1 MKLSFKAYDKSGK
14 VVADTIESADADAA
28 AEDLI
33 RKGLYVTEI
42 AEATGSSPG
51 DSSANDSGKSGDR
64 LFGRA
69 HRLKELAIFTRLLYV
84 LASSGTQ
91 LVEALGALERQV
103 KAGPWR
109 DVISALRLR
118 VEEGS
123 PLSEAM
129 SEYPEYF
136 DPIYCGLVAAGES
149 SGKLPVMLDRLA
161 GLKQKQL
168 RIRNSI
174 VGALIYPSLLLVIA
188 VSVMSLLLFFVVP
201 RFAGLFVTLGVP
213 LPSSTKVL
221 VTAST
226 ILRSYWWGILSVLI
240 GCTVVAVSWLKT
252 PAGKLYRDSIILRL
266 PQIGK
271 IVKNF
276 ATARIVRLLG
286 VLMESHVTILEALH
300 LTRQAAGNI
309 RYNELISRAEEQVS
323 QGELISSAFSDTD
336 LITPSVCEAIRSG
349 EQSGRLGSLLVNVA
363 DFLDDENEIIVR
375 SLTSIIEPIILVLL
389 GLLVGVVAIS
399 MFTPLFDLTS
409 MMEGGA

>member
-1 MKLSFKAYDKSGK
+1 MKLAFKAYDKSGK
-14 VVADTIESADADAA
+14 VVADTIESADAGAA
-28 AEDLI
+28 AEDLS
-33 RKGLYVTEI
+33 RKGLYVIEI
-42 AEATGSSPG
+42 AEAAGSST
-51 DSSANDSGKSGDR
+51 DDSGKSGTR

-91 LVEALGALERQV
+91 LVEALGALERQA

-109 DVISALRLR
+109 DVISAIRLR
-118 VEEGS
+118 VEEGL

-129 SEYPEYF
+129 SAHPEYF

-149 SGKLPVMLDRLA
+149 SGQLPVMLNRLA

-174 VGALIYPSLLLVIA
+174 VGALIYPSLLLIIA

-213 LPSSTKVL
+213 LPGSTKAL
-221 VTAST
+221 VAIST
-226 ILRSYWWGILSVLI
+226 IFRSYWWGILSVLI
-240 GCTVVAVSWLKT
+240 GCIVVAVAWLKT
-252 PAGKLYRDSIILRL
+252 PAGKLYRDSTILRL

-286 VLMESHVTILEALH
+286 VLMESHVTVLEALQ

-349 EQSGRLGSLLVNVA
+349 EQSGRLGPLLVNIA
-363 DFLDDENEIIVR
+363 DFLDDENEVIVR
-375 SLTSIIEPIILVLL
+375 SLTSIIEPLILVLL
-389 GLLVGVVAIS
+389 GLLVGAVAIS
-399 MFTPLFDLTS
+399 MFMPLFDLTS
-409 MMEGGA
+409 MMEGGAA